1 MVHIH
6 LRICEHINWSSRQG
20 FAQTTT
26 FNPNHHL
33 ATGWGHRMGPRGA
46 GWGVPQHGQRPG
58 AVVAEGV
65 VVQGKV
71 EGPQLGGGPQ
81 RQQRLQPLRQRQCL
95 AQQRASVAGWD
106 TLQKKKSQKIA
117 KIAKNCETSQENP
130 PTCCVLCS
138 AQPASE
144 QKKSTG
150 STGKVVEMWS
160 NVGKQFLKKWSFAN
174 VT

>member
-1 MVHIH
+1 MEMVHIH

-81 RQQRLQPLRQRQCL
+81 HQQRLQPLRRRQCL

-106 TLQKKKSQKIA
+106 TLQKKNHKKLRKSRKIA
-117 KIAKNCETSQENP
+117 KLRRKIRRHVA
-130 PTCCVLCS
+130 CCVPPNL
-138 AQPASE
+138 PPNK
-144 QKKSTG
+144 KKST
-150 STGKVVEMWS
+150 
-160 NVGKQFLKKWSFAN
+160 
-174 VT
+174 